1 MLVEGSPINSIISD
15 DSGAART
22 VEKKSTMPNAGL
34 LSIEV
39 NRNDFGLIE
48 LEKQVVALTV
58 AGYSSQEAA
67 KRIGISEPAAR
78 LHINCICDKLR
89 VSNQFELVLFAL
101 QHQLV
106 DIDESSLDDDR

>member
-1 MLVEGSPINSIISD
+1 MNSIAYD

-22 VEKKSTMPNAGL
+22 VEKRSTMPNAGL
-34 LSIEV
+34 LSVEI

-48 LEKQVVALTV
+48 LEKQVIALTV

-67 KRIGISEPAAR
+67 ERIGISEPATR
-78 LHINCICDKLR
+78 LHVACICDKLR

-101 QHQLV
+101 HHQLA
-106 DIDESSLDDDR
+106 DMEEISPTCDR